1 MPTTTS
7 ISTTYSGEH
16 SGKWISAALLSG
28 VTLSNELITIM
39 PNVKFKSVVSNLVSA
54 SGLADASCDFTA
66 TGTVTLTERILEPKS
81 LQVNKQLCKAD
92 FRDTWQAIEMGYSA
106 HDVLPKSFADYLLAH
121 QVEQVAADIESHIWN
136 GDAGNSGEFNGF
148 MTLLTTDAALPAAQE
163 IAAVGGGLTASNII
177 AELGKVADAI
187 PSRLYGKEGLRIYVS
202 QNAMRLY
209 VRALGGFGSSGLGSN
224 GVDAKGTMWYQGG
237 ELMFDGIPLVVANG
251 LTANQMLATTKENL
265 FFGTGLLS
273 DNNEVKLLDM
283 SDLDGS
289 ENVRII
295 MRMTAGVQYG
305 NVSDIVTYGITN
317 AAN

>member
-1 MPTTTS
+1 MATTTS
-7 ISTTYSGEH
+7 ITTTYAGEN

-121 QVEQVAADIESHIWN
+121 QVDQVAADIEQHIWN

-163 IAAVGGGLTASNII
+163 VAGTTLTAANII
-177 AELGKVADAI
+177 AEMGKVADAI

-209 VRALGGFGSSGLGSN
+209 VRALGGFGTSGLGAN
-224 GVDAKGTMWYQGG
+224 GVDGKGTLWYQGG
-237 ELMFDGIPLVVANG
+237 ELMFDGIPVVVANG
-251 LTANQMLATTKENL
+251 LTADQMLASTKENL

-273 DNNEVKLLDM
+273 DQNECKLLDL
-283 SDLDGS
+283 SDIDGS

-305 NVSDIVTYGITN
+305 NVTDIVTYGITN

>member
-1 MPTTTS
+1 MATTTTVT
-7 ISTTYSGEH
+7 TTYAGES

-39 PNVKFKSVVSNLVSA
+39 PNVKYKSVVSNLVSA

-66 TGTVTLTERILEPKS
+66 TGAVTLTERILEPKS

-92 FRDTWQAIEMGYSA
+92 FRDTFQAIEMGYSA

-121 QVEQVAADIESHIWN
+121 QAEQVAADIESHIWN
-136 GDAGNSGEFNGF
+136 GDANNSGEFNGF

-163 IAAVGGGLTASNII
+163 VAGTTLTAANII
-177 AELGKVADAI
+177 TEMGKVADAI

-209 VRALGGFGSSGLGSN
+209 VRALGGFGTSGLGAN
-224 GVDAKGTMWYQGG
+224 GVDNKGTMWYQGG
-237 ELMFDGIPLVVANG
+237 ELMFDGIPVVVANG
-251 LTANQMLATTKENL
+251 LTADQMLASTKENL

-273 DNNEVKLLDM
+273 DQNQVKLI
-283 SDLDGS
+283 DLADIDGS
-289 ENVRII
+289 ENVRLI

-305 NVSDIVTYGITN
+305 NVTDIVTYGITN

>member
-1 MPTTTS
+1 MATTTNVT
-7 ISTTYSGEH
+7 TTYAGES

-28 VTLSNELITIM
+28 VTLSNELITIL

-121 QVEQVAADIESHIWN
+121 QVEQVAADIEQHIWN

-163 IAAVGGGLTASNII
+163 VAGTTLTAANII
-177 AELGKVADAI
+177 TELGKVADAI

-209 VRALGGFGSSGLGSN
+209 VRSLGGFGTSGLGAN

-273 DNNEVKLLDM
+273 DNNEVRLIDEAEIT
-283 SDLDGS
+283 GS
-289 ENVRII
+289 QNVRII

>member
-1 MPTTTS
+1 MATTTS
-7 ISTTYSGEH
+7 ITTSYSGEH

-92 FRDTWQAIEMGYSA
+92 FRDTYQAIEMGYSA

-121 QVEQVAADIESHIWN
+121 QVDQVAADIEQHIWN

-163 IAAVGGGLTASNII
+163 VAGTTLTAANII
-177 AELGKVADAI
+177 AEMGKVADAI

-209 VRALGGFGSSGLGSN
+209 VRALGGFGTSGLGAN
-224 GVDAKGTMWYQGG
+224 GVDGKGTLWYQGG
-237 ELMFDGIPLVVANG
+237 ELMFDGIPVVVANG
-251 LTANQMLATTKENL
+251 LTADQMLASTKENL

-305 NVSDIVTYGITN
+305 NVTDIVTYGITN

>member
-92 FRDTWQAIEMGYSA
+92 FRDTYQAIEMGYSA

-121 QVEQVAADIESHIWN
+121 QVDQVAADIEQHIWN

-163 IAAVGGGLTASNII
+163 VAGTTLTAANII
-177 AELGKVADAI
+177 AEMGKVADAI

-209 VRALGGFGSSGLGSN
+209 VRALGGFGTSGLGAN
-224 GVDAKGTMWYQGG
+224 GVDGKGTLWYQGG
-237 ELMFDGIPLVVANG
+237 ELMFDGIPVVVANG
-251 LTANQMLATTKENL
+251 LTADQMLASTKENL

-305 NVSDIVTYGITN
+305 NVTDIVTYGITN

>member
-1 MPTTTS
+1 MATTTS
-7 ISTTYSGEH
+7 ITTTYSGEH

-121 QVEQVAADIESHIWN
+121 QVDQVAADIESHIWN

-163 IAAVGGGLTASNII
+163 VAGTTLTAANII
-177 AELGKVADAI
+177 AEMGKVADAI

-209 VRALGGFGSSGLGSN
+209 VRALGGFGTSGLGAN
-224 GVDAKGTMWYQGG
+224 GVDGKGTLWYQGG
-237 ELMFDGIPLVVANG
+237 ELMFDGIPVVVANG
-251 LTANQMLATTKENL
+251 LTADQMLASTKDNL

-273 DNNEVKLLDM
+273 DNNECKLLDL
-283 SDLDGS
+283 SDIDGS

-305 NVSDIVTYGITN
+305 NVTDIVTYGITN

>member
-1 MPTTTS
+1 MATTTS
-7 ISTTYSGEH
+7 ITTTYSGEH

-92 FRDTWQAIEMGYSA
+92 FRDTYQAIEMGYSA

-121 QVEQVAADIESHIWN
+121 QVDQVAADIEQHIWN

-163 IAAVGGGLTASNII
+163 VAGTTLTAANII
-177 AELGKVADAI
+177 AEMGKVADAI

-209 VRALGGFGSSGLGSN
+209 VRALGGFGTSGLGAN
-224 GVDAKGTMWYQGG
+224 GVDGKGTLWYQGG
-237 ELMFDGIPLVVANG
+237 ELMFDGIPVVVANG
-251 LTANQMLATTKENL
+251 LTADQMLASTKENL

-273 DNNEVKLLDM
+273 DNNECKLLDL
-283 SDLDGS
+283 SDIDGS
-289 ENVRII
+289 ENCRII

>member
-39 PNVKFKSVVSNLVSA
+39 PNVKYKSVVSNLVSA

-92 FRDTWQAIEMGYSA
+92 FRDTYQAIEMGYSA

-121 QVEQVAADIESHIWN
+121 QVEQVAADIEQHIWN
-136 GDAGNSGEFNGF
+136 GDANNSGEFNGF
-148 MTLLTTDAALPAAQE
+148 MTLLTTDADLPAAQE
-163 IAAVGGGLTASNII
+163 IAGVSLDSSVII

-202 QNAMRLY
+202 QQAMRAY
-209 VRALGGFGSSGLGSN
+209 VRALGGFGAAGLGSN
-224 GVDAKGTMWYQGG
+224 GVDNKGTTWYQGG
-237 ELMFDGIPLVVANG
+237 SLFFDGIPVVAANG

-273 DNNEVKLLDM
+273 DNNECKLLDL
-283 SDLDGS
+283 SDIDGS
-289 ENVRII
+289 ENCRII

-305 NVSDIVTYGITN
+305 NVTDIVTYGITN

>member
-1 MPTTTS
+1 MATTTS
-7 ISTTYSGEH
+7 ITTTYSGEH

-92 FRDTWQAIEMGYSA
+92 FRDTYQAIEMGYSA

-121 QVEQVAADIESHIWN
+121 QVDQVAADIEQHIWN
-136 GDAGNSGEFNGF
+136 GVSTNSGEFDGF

-163 IAAVGGGLTASNII
+163 VAGTTLTAANII
-177 AELGKVADAI
+177 AEMGKVADAI

-209 VRALGGFGSSGLGSN
+209 VRALGGFGTSGLGAN
-224 GVDAKGTMWYQGG
+224 GVDGKGTLWYQGG
-237 ELMFDGIPLVVANG
+237 ELMFDGIPVVVANG
-251 LTANQMLATTKENL
+251 LTADQMLASTKENL

>member
-1 MPTTTS
+1 MATTTS
-7 ISTTYSGEH
+7 VTTTYAGES

-39 PNVKFKSVVSNLVSA
+39 PNVKYKSVVSNLVSA

-66 TGTVTLTERILEPKS
+66 TGAVTLTERILEPKA

-92 FRDTWQAIEMGYSA
+92 FRDTFQAIEMGYSA

-121 QVEQVAADIESHIWN
+121 QAEQVAADIESHIWN
-136 GDAGNSGEFNGF
+136 GDANNSGEFNGF

-163 IAAVGGGLTASNII
+163 VAGTTLTAANII
-177 AELGKVADAI
+177 TEMGKVADAI

-209 VRALGGFGSSGLGSN
+209 VRALGGFGTSGLGAN
-224 GVDAKGTMWYQGG
+224 GVDNKGTMWYQGG
-237 ELMFDGIPLVVANG
+237 DLMFDGVPVVVANG
-251 LTANQMLATTKENL
+251 LTADQMLATTKDNL

-273 DNNEVKLLDM
+273 DQNLVKLI
-283 SDLDGS
+283 DLADIDGS
-289 ENVRII
+289 ENVRLI

-305 NVSDIVTYGITN
+305 NVTDIVTYGITN

>member
-1 MPTTTS
+1 MATTTS
-7 ISTTYSGEH
+7 VTTTYAGEH

-39 PNVKFKSVVSNLVSA
+39 PNIKFKSVVSNLVSA

-66 TGTVTLTERILEPKS
+66 TGAVTLTERILEPKA

-92 FRDTWQAIEMGYSA
+92 FRDTYQAIEMGYSA

-121 QVEQVAADIESHIWN
+121 QAEQVAADIESHIWN

-148 MTLLTTDAALPAAQE
+148 MTLLTTDADLPAAQE
-163 IAAVGGGLTASNII
+163 VAGTTLTAANII
-177 AELGKVADAI
+177 TEMGKVADAI

-209 VRALGGFGSSGLGSN
+209 VRSLGGFGTSGLGAN
-224 GVDAKGTMWYQGG
+224 GVDGKGTLWYQGG
-237 ELMFDGIPLVVANG
+237 DLMFDGIPVVVANG
-251 LTANQMLATTKENL
+251 LTANQMLATTKDNL

-273 DNNEVKLLDM
+273 DQNQVKLI
-283 SDLDGS
+283 DLADIDGS
-289 ENVRII
+289 ENVRLI
-295 MRMTAGVQYG
+295 MRFTAGVQYG
-305 NVSDIVTYGITN
+305 NVTDICTYGITN
-317 AAN
+317 SAN

>member
-1 MPTTTS
+1 MPTTTTV
-7 ISTTYSGEH
+7 STTYSGEH

-92 FRDTWQAIEMGYSA
+92 FRDTYQAIEMGYSA

-121 QVEQVAADIESHIWN
+121 QVEQVAADIEQHIWN

-163 IAAVGGGLTASNII
+163 VAGTTLTAANII
-177 AELGKVADAI
+177 AEMGKVADAI

-209 VRALGGFGSSGLGSN
+209 VRALGGFGTSGLGAN
-224 GVDAKGTMWYQGG
+224 GVDNKGTLWYQGG
-237 ELMFDGIPLVVANG
+237 ELMFDGIPVVVANG
-251 LTANQMLATTKENL
+251 LTADQMLATTKENL

-305 NVSDIVTYGITN
+305 NVTDIVTYGITN

>member
-92 FRDTWQAIEMGYSA
+92 FRDTYQAIEMGYSA

-121 QVEQVAADIESHIWN
+121 QVDQVAADIEQHIWN

-163 IAAVGGGLTASNII
+163 VAGTTLTAANII
-177 AELGKVADAI
+177 AEMGKVADAI

-209 VRALGGFGSSGLGSN
+209 VRALGGFGTSGLGAN
-224 GVDAKGTMWYQGG
+224 GVDGKGTLWYQGG
-237 ELMFDGIPLVVANG
+237 ELMFDGIPVVVANG
-251 LTANQMLATTKENL
+251 LTADQMLASTKENL

-289 ENVRII
+289 ENCRII

-305 NVSDIVTYGITN
+305 NVTDIVTYGITN
-317 AAN
+317 AVN

>member
-1 MPTTTS
+1 MATTTNVT
-7 ISTTYSGEH
+7 TTYSGEH

-121 QVEQVAADIESHIWN
+121 QVDQVAADIEQHIWN

-163 IAAVGGGLTASNII
+163 VAGTTLTAANII
-177 AELGKVADAI
+177 AEMGKVADAI

-209 VRALGGFGSSGLGSN
+209 VRALGGFGTSGLGAN
-224 GVDAKGTMWYQGG
+224 GVDGKGTLWYQGG
-237 ELMFDGIPLVVANG
+237 ELMFDGIPVVVANG
-251 LTANQMLATTKENL
+251 LTADQMLASTKENL

-317 AAN
+317 LAN

>member
-1 MPTTTS
+1 MATTTS
-7 ISTTYSGEH
+7 VTTTYAGEN

-39 PNVKFKSVVSNLVSA
+39 PNVKYKSVVSNLVSA

-66 TGTVTLTERILEPKS
+66 TGAVTLTERILEPKS

-92 FRDTWQAIEMGYSA
+92 FRDTFQAIEMGYSA

-121 QVEQVAADIESHIWN
+121 QAEQVAADIESHIWN

-148 MTLLTTDAALPAAQE
+148 MTLLTTDADLPAAQE
-163 IAAVGGGLTASNII
+163 VAGTTLTAANII
-177 AELGKVADAI
+177 TEMGKVADAI

-209 VRALGGFGSSGLGSN
+209 VRALGGFGSSGLGSA
-224 GVDAKGTMWYQGG
+224 GVDNKGTMWYQGG
-237 ELMFDGIPLVVANG
+237 DLMFDGVPVVVANG
-251 LTANQMLATTKENL
+251 LTANQMLATTKDNL

-273 DNNEVKLLDM
+273 DQNQVKLI
-283 SDLDGS
+283 DLADIDGS
-289 ENVRII
+289 ENVRLI

-305 NVSDIVTYGITN
+305 NVTDIVTYGITN
-317 AAN
+317 SAN

>member
-1 MPTTTS
+1 MATTTS
-7 ISTTYSGEH
+7 VTTTYAGEH

-39 PNVKFKSVVSNLVSA
+39 PNVKYKSVVSNLVSA

-66 TGTVTLTERILEPKS
+66 TGAVTLTERILEPKS

-92 FRDTWQAIEMGYSA
+92 FRDTFQAIEMGYSA

-121 QVEQVAADIESHIWN
+121 QAEQVAADIESHIWN
-136 GDAGNSGEFNGF
+136 GDANNSGEFNGF

-163 IAAVGGGLTASNII
+163 VAGTTLTAANII
-177 AELGKVADAI
+177 TEMGKVADAI

-209 VRALGGFGSSGLGSN
+209 VRALGGFGTSGLGAN
-224 GVDAKGTMWYQGG
+224 GVDNKGTMWYQGG
-237 ELMFDGIPLVVANG
+237 ELMFDGVPVVVANG
-251 LTANQMLATTKENL
+251 LTADQMLASTKENL

-273 DNNEVKLLDM
+273 DQNLCKLI
-283 SDLDGS
+283 DLADIDGS
-289 ENVRII
+289 DNCRLI

-305 NVSDIVTYGITN
+305 NVTDIVTYGITN
-317 AAN
+317 SAN

>member
-1 MPTTTS
+1 MATTTTVT
-7 ISTTYSGEH
+7 TTYAGES

-39 PNVKFKSVVSNLVSA
+39 PNVKYKSVVSNLVSA

-66 TGTVTLTERILEPKS
+66 TGAVTLTERILEPKS

-121 QVEQVAADIESHIWN
+121 QAEQVAADIESHIWN
-136 GDAGNSGEFNGF
+136 GDANNSGEFNGF

-163 IAAVGGGLTASNII
+163 VAGTTLTAANII
-177 AELGKVADAI
+177 TEMGKVADAI

-209 VRALGGFGSSGLGSN
+209 VRALGGFGTSGLGAN
-224 GVDAKGTMWYQGG
+224 GVDNKGTMWYQGG
-237 ELMFDGIPLVVANG
+237 ELMFDGIPVVVANG
-251 LTANQMLATTKENL
+251 LTADQMLATTKENL

-273 DNNEVKLLDM
+273 DQNQVKLI
-283 SDLDGS
+283 DLADIDGS
-289 ENVRII
+289 ENVRLI

-317 AAN
+317 SAN

>member
-92 FRDTWQAIEMGYSA
+92 FRDTYQAIEMGYSA

-121 QVEQVAADIESHIWN
+121 QVDQVAADIEQHIWN

-163 IAAVGGGLTASNII
+163 VAGTTLTAANII
-177 AELGKVADAI
+177 AEMGKVADAI

-209 VRALGGFGSSGLGSN
+209 VRALGGFGTSGLGAN
-224 GVDAKGTMWYQGG
+224 GVDGKGTLWYQGG
-237 ELMFDGIPLVVANG
+237 ELMFDGIPVVVANG
-251 LTANQMLATTKENL
+251 LTADQMLASTKENL

-317 AAN
+317 AVN

>member
-1 MPTTTS
+1 MATTTTV
-7 ISTTYSGEH
+7 STSYAGEH
-16 SGKWISAALLSG
+16 SSKWISAALLSG

-39 PNVKFKSVVSNLVSA
+39 PNVKYKSVVSNLVSA

-66 TGTVTLTERILEPKS
+66 TGAVTLTERILEPKS

-121 QVEQVAADIESHIWN
+121 QAEQVAADIESHIWN

-148 MTLLTTDAALPAAQE
+148 MTLLTTDADLPAAQE
-163 IAAVGGGLTASNII
+163 VAGTTLTAANII
-177 AELGKVADAI
+177 TELGKVADAI

-209 VRALGGFGSSGLGSN
+209 VRALGGFGTSGLGAN
-224 GVDAKGTMWYQGG
+224 GVDNKGTMWYQGG

-273 DNNEVKLLDM
+273 DQNEVRLIDEAEIT
-283 SDLDGS
+283 GS
-289 ENVRII
+289 QNVRLI
-295 MRMTAGVQYG
+295 MRFTAGVQYG
-305 NVSDIVTYGITN
+305 NVTDICTYGITN

>member
-1 MPTTTS
+1 MATTTS
-7 ISTTYSGEH
+7 ITTTYSGEH

-106 HDVLPKSFADYLLAH
+106 HDVLPKSFADYLMAH
-121 QVEQVAADIESHIWN
+121 QVEQVAADIEQHIWN

-148 MTLLTTDAALPAAQE
+148 MTLLTTDADLPAAQE
-163 IAAVGGGLTASNII
+163 VAGTTLTAANII
-177 AELGKVADAI
+177 EELGKVADAI

-209 VRALGGFGSSGLGSN
+209 VRALGGFGTSGLGAN
-224 GVDAKGTMWYQGG
+224 GVDGKGTLWYQGG
-237 ELMFDGIPLVVANG
+237 ELMFDGIPVVVANG
-251 LTANQMLATTKENL
+251 LTADQMLASTKENL

>member
-1 MPTTTS
+1 MPTTTTV
-7 ISTTYSGEH
+7 STTYSGEH

-39 PNVKFKSVVSNLVSA
+39 PNVKYKSVVSNLVSA

-66 TGTVTLTERILEPKS
+66 TGAVTLTERILEPKS

-92 FRDTWQAIEMGYSA
+92 FRDTFQAIEMGYSA

-121 QVEQVAADIESHIWN
+121 QAEQVAADIESHIWN
-136 GDAGNSGEFNGF
+136 GDANNSGEFNGF

-163 IAAVGGGLTASNII
+163 VAGTTLTAANII
-177 AELGKVADAI
+177 TEMGKVADAI

-209 VRALGGFGSSGLGSN
+209 VRSLGGFGTSGLGAN
-224 GVDAKGTMWYQGG
+224 GVDNKGTMWYQGG
-237 ELMFDGIPLVVANG
+237 DLMFDGVPVVVANG
-251 LTANQMLATTKENL
+251 LTADQMLATTKDNL

-273 DNNEVKLLDM
+273 DTNLCKLI
-283 SDLDGS
+283 DLAEIDGS
-289 ENVRII
+289 ENVRLI
-295 MRMTAGVQYG
+295 MRFTAGVQYG
-305 NVSDIVTYGITN
+305 NVTDICTYGITN
-317 AAN
+317 AVN

>member
-1 MPTTTS
+1 MATTTS
-7 ISTTYSGEH
+7 ITTTYSGEH

-121 QVEQVAADIESHIWN
+121 QVDQVAADIEQHIWN

-148 MTLLTTDAALPAAQE
+148 MTLLTTDADLPAAQE
-163 IAAVGGGLTASNII
+163 IAGVSLDSSVII

-202 QNAMRLY
+202 QQAMRAY
-209 VRALGGFGSSGLGSN
+209 VRALGGFGAAGLGSSGIDN
-224 GVDAKGTMWYQGG
+224 KGTTWYQGG
-237 ELMFDGIPLVVANG
+237 ELMFDGIPVVVANG
-251 LTANQMLATTKENL
+251 LTANQMLATTKDNL

-273 DNNEVKLLDM
+273 DQNECKLLDL
-283 SDLDGS
+283 SDIDGS

-305 NVSDIVTYGITN
+305 NVTDIVTYGITN

>member
-1 MPTTTS
+1 MPTTTTV
-7 ISTTYSGEH
+7 STTYSGEH

-39 PNVKFKSVVSNLVSA
+39 PNIKFKSVVSNLVSA

-66 TGTVTLTERILEPKS
+66 TGAVTLTERILEPKS

-92 FRDTWQAIEMGYSA
+92 FRDTFQAIEMGYSA

-121 QVEQVAADIESHIWN
+121 QAEQVAADIESHIWN
-136 GDAGNSGEFNGF
+136 GDANNSGEFNGF
-148 MTLLTTDAALPAAQE
+148 MTLLTTDADLPAAQE
-163 IAAVGGGLTASNII
+163 VAGTTLTAANII
-177 AELGKVADAI
+177 TEMGKVADAI

-209 VRALGGFGSSGLGSN
+209 VRALGGFGTSGLGAN
-224 GVDAKGTMWYQGG
+224 GVDNKGTMWYQGG
-237 ELMFDGIPLVVANG
+237 ELMFDGIPVVVANG
-251 LTANQMLATTKENL
+251 LTADQMLASTKENL

-273 DNNEVKLLDM
+273 DTNLCKLI
-283 SDLDGS
+283 DLADIDGS
-289 ENVRII
+289 ENVRLI

-305 NVSDIVTYGITN
+305 NVTDIVTYGITN

>member
-1 MPTTTS
+1 MATTTNV
-7 ISTTYSGEH
+7 TTSYSGEH

-28 VTLSNELITIM
+28 VTLSNELITIL

-92 FRDTWQAIEMGYSA
+92 FRDTYQAIEMGYSA

-121 QVEQVAADIESHIWN
+121 QVQQVAADIESHIWN

-163 IAAVGGGLTASNII
+163 VAGTTLTAANII
-177 AELGKVADAI
+177 TELGKVADAI

-209 VRALGGFGSSGLGSN
+209 VRALGGFGTSGLGAN
-224 GVDAKGTMWYQGG
+224 GVDNKGTMWYQGG

-251 LTANQMLATTKENL
+251 LTANQMLASTKENL

-273 DNNEVKLLDM
+273 DINECKLLDL
-283 SDLDGS
+283 SDIDGS
-289 ENVRII
+289 ENCRII

-305 NVSDIVTYGITN
+305 NVTDIVTYGITN
-317 AAN
+317 ALN

>member
-1 MPTTTS
+1 MPTTTTV
-7 ISTTYSGEH
+7 STTYSGEH

-39 PNVKFKSVVSNLVSA
+39 PNVKYKSVVSNLVSA

-66 TGTVTLTERILEPKS
+66 TGAVTLTERILEPKS

-92 FRDTWQAIEMGYSA
+92 FRDTYQAIEMGYSA

-121 QVEQVAADIESHIWN
+121 QAEQVAADIESHIWN
-136 GDAGNSGEFNGF
+136 GDANNSGEFNGF

-163 IAAVGGGLTASNII
+163 VAGTTLTAANII
-177 AELGKVADAI
+177 TEMAKVADAI

-209 VRALGGFGSSGLGSN
+209 VRALGGFGTSGLGAN
-224 GVDAKGTMWYQGG
+224 GVDNKGTMWYQGG
-237 ELMFDGIPLVVANG
+237 ELMFDGIPVVVANG
-251 LTANQMLATTKENL
+251 LTADQMLATTKDNL

-273 DNNEVKLLDM
+273 DQNQVKLI
-283 SDLDGS
+283 DLADIDGS
-289 ENVRII
+289 ENVRLI

-305 NVSDIVTYGITN
+305 NVTDICTYGITN
-317 AAN
+317 AVN

>member
-1 MPTTTS
+1 MATTTS
-7 ISTTYSGEH
+7 ITTTYSGEH

-92 FRDTWQAIEMGYSA
+92 FRDTYQAIEMGYSA

-121 QVEQVAADIESHIWN
+121 QVDQVAADIEQHIWN

-163 IAAVGGGLTASNII
+163 VAGTTLTAANII
-177 AELGKVADAI
+177 AEMGKVADAI

-209 VRALGGFGSSGLGSN
+209 VRALGGFGTSGLGAN
-224 GVDAKGTMWYQGG
+224 GVDGKGTLWYQGG
-237 ELMFDGIPLVVANG
+237 ELMFDGIPVVVANG
-251 LTANQMLATTKENL
+251 LTADQMLASTKENL

-273 DNNEVKLLDM
+273 DNNECKLLDL
-283 SDLDGS
+283 SDIDGS

>member
-28 VTLSNELITIM
+28 VTLSNELITIL
-39 PNVKFKSVVSNLVSA
+39 PNVKYKSVVSNLVSA

-92 FRDTWQAIEMGYSA
+92 FRDTYQAIEMGYSA

-121 QVEQVAADIESHIWN
+121 QVEQVAADIEQHIWN

-163 IAAVGGGLTASNII
+163 VAGTTLTAANII
-177 AELGKVADAI
+177 TEMGKVADAI

-209 VRALGGFGSSGLGSN
+209 VRALGGFGTSGLGAN
-224 GVDAKGTMWYQGG
+224 GVDNKGTLWYQGG
-237 ELMFDGIPLVVANG
+237 ELMFDGIKVVVSNG
-251 LTANQMLATTKENL
+251 LTADQMLATTKENL

-273 DNNEVKLLDM
+273 DQNEVKLLDM
-283 SDLDGS
+283 SNLDGS
-289 ENVRII
+289 DNCRII

-317 AAN
+317 LAN

>member
-121 QVEQVAADIESHIWN
+121 QVDQVAADIEQHIWN

-148 MTLLTTDAALPAAQE
+148 MTLLTTDADLPAAQE
-163 IAAVGGGLTASNII
+163 IAGVSLDSSVII

-202 QNAMRLY
+202 QQAMRAY
-209 VRALGGFGSSGLGSN
+209 VRALGGFGAAGLGSSGIDN
-224 GVDAKGTMWYQGG
+224 KGTTWYQGG
-237 ELMFDGIPLVVANG
+237 ELMFDGIPVVVANG
-251 LTANQMLATTKENL
+251 LTANQMLATTKDNL

-273 DNNEVKLLDM
+273 DQNECKLLDL
-283 SDLDGS
+283 SDIDGS

>member
-1 MPTTTS
+1 MATTTS
-7 ISTTYSGEH
+7 ITTTYSGEH

-121 QVEQVAADIESHIWN
+121 QVEQVAADIEQHIWN

-148 MTLLTTDAALPAAQE
+148 MTLLTTDADLPAAQE
-163 IAAVGGGLTASNII
+163 VAGTTLTAANII
-177 AELGKVADAI
+177 TEMGKVADAI

-209 VRALGGFGSSGLGSN
+209 VRALGGFGTSGLGAN
-224 GVDAKGTMWYQGG
+224 GVDGKGTLWYQGG
-237 ELMFDGIPLVVANG
+237 ELMFDGIPVVVANG
-251 LTANQMLATTKENL
+251 LTADQMLASTKENL

-273 DNNEVKLLDM
+273 DNNEVRLIDEAEIT
-283 SDLDGS
+283 GS

-317 AAN
+317 SAN

>member
-1 MPTTTS
+1 MATTTS
-7 ISTTYSGEH
+7 VTTTYAGEH

-39 PNVKFKSVVSNLVSA
+39 PNVKYKSVVSNLVSA

-66 TGTVTLTERILEPKS
+66 TGAVTLTERILEPKS

-92 FRDTWQAIEMGYSA
+92 FRDTFQAIEMGYSA

-121 QVEQVAADIESHIWN
+121 QAEQVAADIESHIWN
-136 GDAGNSGEFNGF
+136 GDANNSGEFNGF

-163 IAAVGGGLTASNII
+163 VAGTTLTAANII
-177 AELGKVADAI
+177 TEMGKVADAI

-209 VRALGGFGSSGLGSN
+209 VRALGGFGTSGLGAN
-224 GVDAKGTMWYQGG
+224 GVDNKGTMWYQGG
-237 ELMFDGIPLVVANG
+237 ELMFDGIPVVVANG
-251 LTANQMLATTKENL
+251 LTADQMLASTKENL

-273 DNNEVKLLDM
+273 DQNQVKLI
-283 SDLDGS
+283 DLADIDGS
-289 ENVRII
+289 ENVRLI

-305 NVSDIVTYGITN
+305 NVTDIVTYGITN

>member
-1 MPTTTS
+1 MATTTS
-7 ISTTYSGEH
+7 VTTTYAGES

-39 PNVKFKSVVSNLVSA
+39 PNVKYKSVVSNLVSA

-66 TGTVTLTERILEPKS
+66 TGAVTLTERILEPKS

-92 FRDTWQAIEMGYSA
+92 FRDTFQAIEMGYSA

-121 QVEQVAADIESHIWN
+121 QAEQVAADIESHIWN
-136 GDAGNSGEFNGF
+136 GDANNSGEFNGF

-163 IAAVGGGLTASNII
+163 VAGTTLTAANII
-177 AELGKVADAI
+177 TEMGKVADAI

-209 VRALGGFGSSGLGSN
+209 VRALGGFGTSGLGAN
-224 GVDAKGTMWYQGG
+224 GVDNKGTMWYQGG
-237 ELMFDGIPLVVANG
+237 ELMFDGIPVVVANG
-251 LTANQMLATTKENL
+251 LTADQMLASTKENL

-273 DNNEVKLLDM
+273 DQNQVKLI
-283 SDLDGS
+283 DLADIDGS
-289 ENVRII
+289 ENVRLI

-305 NVSDIVTYGITN
+305 NVTDIVTYGITN